1 MHGWMVIVHCCIILH
16 QVNTLSS
23 RLNMDYSCT
32 SKYFLTNQIE
42 KTTSKIIIKMLMIL
56 DFKILSLWFVIEVW
70 WYNTLTRE
78 NNWFL
83 NVLVKSNFATP
94 TPFGSVSCFVVGI
107 CMSNYNLNS
116 FLIHQ
121 TPYSKEYQRYL
132 MHRENL
138 GSIWKIGR
146 YPIKVSE
153 VLLLSA
159 VTGVWIKPSP
169 WSHQYFL
176 YLEYVVCFLW
186 LLYISKCISDKSL
199 MEANHMNPGQTAPK
213 GAVWSGSILC
223 AI

>member
-1 MHGWMVIVHCCIILH
+1 MVIVHCCIILH

-32 SKYFLTNQIE
+32 SKYFFTNQIE
-42 KTTSKIIIKMLMIL
+42 KTTPKIIIKMLMIL
-56 DFKILSLWFVIEVW
+56 DFKILSLWFVIEDW
-70 WYNTLTRE
+70 WFNTLTRE

-94 TPFGSVSCFVVGI
+94 TLFGSVSCFVVGI
-107 CMSNYNLNS
+107 CLSNYNLNS

-121 TPYSKEYQRYL
+121 ASYSKGYQRYL

-153 VLLLSA
+153 VLFQYSSKVLL
-159 VTGVWIKPSP
+159 VFNLMVEI
-169 WSHQYFL
+169 
-176 YLEYVVCFLW
+176 YLPF
-186 LLYISKCISDKSL
+186 
-199 MEANHMNPGQTAPK
+199 
-213 GAVWSGSILC
+213 
-223 AI
+223 

>member
-16 QVNTLSS
+16 QVNTSSS

-32 SKYFLTNQIE
+32 SKYFLTNQTE
-42 KTTSKIIIKMLMIL
+42 KKTTTKIIIKMLMIL
-56 DFKILSLWFVIEVW
+56 DFKILSLWFVIEDR

-107 CMSNYNLNS
+107 CLSNYNLIL
-116 FLIHQ
+116 FIIHH
-121 TPYSKEYQRYL
+121 TSYSKEYQRYL
-132 MHRENL
+132 MHGENL

-153 VLLLSA
+153 VL
-159 VTGVWIKPSP
+159 
-169 WSHQYFL
+169 
-176 YLEYVVCFLW
+176 
-186 LLYISKCISDKSL
+186 
-199 MEANHMNPGQTAPK
+199 
-213 GAVWSGSILC
+213 
-223 AI
+223 

>member
-32 SKYFLTNQIE
+32 SKYFLTNKIE
-42 KTTSKIIIKMLMIL
+42 KTTTKIIIKMLMIL
-56 DFKILSLWFVIEVW
+56 DFKILSLWFVIKDW

-83 NVLVKSNFATP
+83 NDLVKSKFATP

-107 CMSNYNLNS
+107 CLSNYNLNS

-121 TPYSKEYQRYL
+121 ASYSKEYQRYL
-132 MHRENL
+132 MHREVL

-153 VLLLSA
+153 VLR
-159 VTGVWIKPSP
+159 
-169 WSHQYFL
+169 
-176 YLEYVVCFLW
+176 
-186 LLYISKCISDKSL
+186 D
-199 MEANHMNPGQTAPK
+199 
-213 GAVWSGSILC
+213 ILFRRALVRIR
-223 AI
+223 AIIEKNTIFC

>member
-1 MHGWMVIVHCCIILH
+1 MHGWMVLVHCCIILN

-42 KTTSKIIIKMLMIL
+42 KTTTKIIIKMLMIL
-56 DFKILSLWFVIEVW
+56 DFKILSLWFVIKDW

-94 TPFGSVSCFVVGI
+94 TPFGSVSCFAVGI
-107 CMSNYNLNS
+107 CLSNYNLNS

-121 TPYSKEYQRYL
+121 ASYSKENQQYL
-132 MHRENL
+132 MNRENL

-153 VLLLSA
+153 VLYFRHAHNKNADLRIY
-159 VTGVWIKPSP
+159 TPPKMIF
-169 WSHQYFL
+169 FL
-176 YLEYVVCFLW
+176 YQTYV
-186 LLYISKCISDKSL
+186 
-199 MEANHMNPGQTAPK
+199 
-213 GAVWSGSILC
+213 LC
-223 AI
+223 AL

>member
-1 MHGWMVIVHCCIILH
+1 
-16 QVNTLSS
+16 
-23 RLNMDYSCT
+23 MDYSCT

-42 KTTSKIIIKMLMIL
+42 KTTSKIIIKMLMIF

-83 NVLVKSNFATP
+83 NVLVKNFATP
-94 TPFGSVSCFVVGI
+94 TPFGSVSCFVLGI

-121 TPYSKEYQRYL
+121 APYSKEYLRYL

-153 VLLLSA
+153 VLPISLEEKWQTFSYGKFYWKHCNIHIKGYGRLNA
-159 VTGVWIKPSP
+159 TLICVTWRVIRSNLNFK
-169 WSHQYFL
+169 
-176 YLEYVVCFLW
+176 
-186 LLYISKCISDKSL
+186 K
-199 MEANHMNPGQTAPK
+199 
-213 GAVWSGSILC
+213 
-223 AI
+223 

>member
-32 SKYFLTNQIE
+32 SKYFLTNQME
-42 KTTSKIIIKMLMIL
+42 KTTTKTITNMLMIL
-56 DFKILSLWFVIEVW
+56 DFKILLLWFVIEGW

-78 NNWFL
+78 KNWLL

-94 TPFGSVSCFVVGI
+94 TPFGRVSCFVVGI
-107 CMSNYNLNS
+107 CLSNYNLNL

-121 TPYSKEYQRYL
+121 ASYSKEYRRYL
-132 MHRENL
+132 MNRENL

-153 VLLLSA
+153 VL
-159 VTGVWIKPSP
+159 TKWR
-169 WSHQYFL
+169 YR
-176 YLEYVVCFLW
+176 
-186 LLYISKCISDKSL
+186 KSY
-199 MEANHMNPGQTAPK
+199 
-213 GAVWSGSILC
+213 
-223 AI
+223 

>member
-1 MHGWMVIVHCCIILH
+1 MVHCCIILH

-32 SKYFLTNQIE
+32 SKYFLTNKIE
-42 KTTSKIIIKMLMIL
+42 KTTTKIIIKMLMIL
-56 DFKILSLWFVIEVW
+56 DFKILSLWFVIEDW

-83 NVLVKSNFATP
+83 NNLVKSKFATL

-107 CMSNYNLNS
+107 CLSNYNLNS

-121 TPYSKEYQRYL
+121 ACYSKEYQPYL

-153 VLLLSA
+153 VLYNNHAEINILKNNSY
-159 VTGVWIKPSP
+159 PSP
-169 WSHQYFL
+169 WNPAVKPLKSVQFFFRVDICGL
-176 YLEYVVCFLW
+176 DVRADSRTFEVTLLPYLENFPRL
-186 LLYISKCISDKSL
+186 K
-199 MEANHMNPGQTAPK
+199 
-213 GAVWSGSILC
+213 VWNAFSVLKHIV
-223 AI
+223 

>member
-16 QVNTLSS
+16 QVNTLSP

-42 KTTSKIIIKMLMIL
+42 KTTTKIIIKMLMIL
-56 DFKILSLWFVIEVW
+56 DFKILLLWFVIEDW

-94 TPFGSVSCFVVGI
+94 TPFSSVSCFVVGI
-107 CMSNYNLNS
+107 CLSNYNLIS

-121 TPYSKEYQRYL
+121 ASYSKEYQRYL

-146 YPIKVSE
+146 YPIKMSE
-153 VLLLSA
+153 VLLSA
-159 VTGVWIKPSP
+159 KFC
-169 WSHQYFL
+169 QRQKL
-176 YLEYVVCFLW
+176 
-186 LLYISKCISDKSL
+186 SDKKCL
-199 MEANHMNPGQTAPK
+199 
-213 GAVWSGSILC
+213 W
-223 AI
+223 